1 MFVILLVLESNS
13 LPIPTIRLRY
23 DFEKAACI
31 VSVAGNAVYF
41 VACTALMATLA
52 RLAADATTFDDR
64 MSEEVASSAYARRAG
79 QGMTAAMAG
88 LAA

>member
-1 MFVILLVLESNS
+1 M
-13 LPIPTIRLRY
+13 RY
-23 DFEKAACI
+23 EVEKAACI
-31 VSVAGNAVYF
+31 VAVAGNAIYF

-52 RLAADATTFDDR
+52 RLAADATSTPKNDTN
-64 MSEEVASSAYARRAG
+64 VARQVADSATERRAG